1 LTFKS
6 INPVSI
12 FFLLFCLIAPWSIA
26 GMQISLFLIVVF
38 SIIEGIRNKKSP
50 ITWHPFYIFPAIY
63 ILSVM
68 MSSILSAD
76 ISMSIKAAFNND
88 WYLLILPFI
97 ASINIDEKTK
107 RNAFLILIIS
117 ASIVGLY
124 GIIQFFDGVEYI
136 RNKTLY
142 PRGDF
147 YRAIG
152 AYGFYLTFAGNQ
164 MLVFAIALS
173 FFLFHEKW
181 DKFKYLLLVSLAILF
196 LSIIVTFGRSAWMGV
211 FLIIILGTFIVNKK
225 VFFASLGLIIVGFAL
240 IFLFVPLLFDRFTS
254 IVDLSQNMG
263 RVTLWKT
270 SWNIISSHPFFGIG
284 PGFFSDYFQIFKEPG
299 LYDRMGHSHN
309 DYLNTAVYGGMIGL
323 LTWLGMWIAWFYFA
337 IKKYIQIKSGG
348 IDKRIILAGIMG
360 LAGILFASGF
370 QCYYTDLENN
380 LMWWFILTA
389 GISIFIDRE
398 EKSG

>member
-1 LTFKS
+1 LNFKN
-6 INPVSI
+6 INSVSL

-26 GMQISLFLIVVF
+26 GMQISLLFIVVF
-38 SIIEGIRNKKSP
+38 SIVESIKNKRSP

-63 ILSVM
+63 ILSILI
-68 MSSILSAD
+68 SSILSAD
-76 ISMSIKAAFNND
+76 VLISIKAAFNND

-97 ASINIDEKTK
+97 ASIKIDDNTK
-107 RNAFLILIIS
+107 KSAFIVLIIS
-117 ASIVGLY
+117 ATIVGIY

-136 RNKTLY
+136 RNKALY
-142 PRGDF
+142 PRGDYF
-147 YRAIG
+147 RAIG

-164 MLVFAIALS
+164 MLVFAVAFSL
-173 FFLFHEKW
+173 FLFFKKW
-181 DKFKYLLLVSLAILF
+181 DKLKYLLLIVLAILF

-211 FLIIILGTFIVNKK
+211 FLIIILGTFIVNKRL
-225 VFFASLGLIIVGFAL
+225 FFAALGLIIVGFVL
-240 IFLFVPLLFDRFTS
+240 IFLFVPLLFERFTS

-263 RVTLWKT
+263 RITLWKT

-309 DYLNTAVYGGMIGL
+309 DYLNTAVYGGIIGL

-337 IKKYIQIKSGG
+337 IKKYIKIKSDS
-348 IDKRIILAGIMG
+348 IEKTILLAGILG
-360 LAGILFASGF
+360 LAGILFAAGF

-380 LMWWFILTA
+380 LLWWFILTA
-389 GISIFIDRE
+389 SISIFIQKE
-398 EKSG
+398 EKPE

>member
-1 LTFKS
+1 
-6 INPVSI
+6 
-12 FFLLFCLIAPWSIA
+12 
-26 GMQISLFLIVVF
+26 
-38 SIIEGIRNKKSP
+38 
-50 ITWHPFYIFPAIY
+50 
-63 ILSVM
+63 M